1 MDLWLVAAIGLG
13 CGLAATAA
21 MVTVELPVWKRW
33 GLRGVL
39 EWHEN
44 QVLTSRIL
52 RLDEKQLH
60 LTGIFALHFLNG
72 ALGGAGLAVGLQFI
86 PGLASLPIV
95 FTGATY
101 GLILWILTLIPI
113 HKPITGI
120 HPWNH
125 HPDGRGP
132 AIASLAG
139 HILYGIVLGTL
150 FFLLAGP
157 LR

>member
-1 MDLWLVAAIGLG
+1 MAIGLG
-13 CGLAATAA
+13 YGLAATGA
-21 MVTVELPVWKRW
+21 MVMAELPVWKRW

-44 QVLTSRIL
+44 QVLTNRIL

-72 ALGGAGLAVGLQFI
+72 ALGGAGLVIGLQFI
-86 PGLASLPIV
+86 PGLASFPIV

-101 GLILWILTLIPI
+101 GFILWILTLIPI
-113 HKPITGI
+113 HKRITGI
-120 HPWNH
+120 HPLN

-139 HILYGIVLGTL
+139 HMLYGIVLGTL